1 MRAPA
6 WAGERE
12 KKVLQAGDDAG
23 ERLDMIEISKRS
35 QNNRSNW
42 RCVKDMYKKRS
53 MNGTAIPILKSYLHC
68 TYVSRCGM
76 DVCRCRL

>member
-23 ERLDMIEISKRS
+23 ERLDMIEIIKRS

-42 RCVKDMYKKRS
+42 RCDEFRPKQR
-53 MNGTAIPILKSYLHC
+53 
-68 TYVSRCGM
+68 R
-76 DVCRCRL
+76 